1 MSLIR
6 EFFSSYLPRRA
17 HPDLP
22 LVLLRQHFPAGE
34 HTGHHLHEDFFALYV
49 VQGGR
54 GLHII
59 NDHAYPIK
67 RGDVYMTAPGSSVAY
82 AQYVDLRAAVLC
94 FQADLFTDDE
104 RDALGSLTGFRDM
117 FVLDPLRTRAADA
130 AREYQLHLSPEQYR
144 AVEGHVDGLFDEAAR
159 SEPVTPLLMRHALFR
174 ILVAV
179 ARARRPPAAA
189 ALAVPADAGLALA
202 DIIRVCE
209 EHFSENLSV
218 PQLAARM
225 FLSPGHFTEIFTR
238 EVGMPPAAYLRRL
251 RLERAQT
258 LLRETTLPVT
268 AVAMQV
274 GFGDAAGL
282 SRAFR
287 GAFGLSPLQYR
298 RRKRQ
303 NLP

>member
-1 MSLIR
+1 
-6 EFFSSYLPRRA
+6 
-17 HPDLP
+17 
-22 LVLLRQHFPAGE
+22 
-34 HTGHHLHEDFFALYV
+34 
-49 VQGGR
+49 
-54 GLHII
+54 
-59 NDHAYPIK
+59 
-67 RGDVYMTAPGSSVAY
+67 
-82 AQYVDLRAAVLC
+82 
-94 FQADLFTDDE
+94 
-104 RDALGSLTGFRDM
+104 
-117 FVLDPLRTRAADA
+117 
-130 AREYQLHLSPEQYR
+130 
-144 AVEGHVDGLFDEAAR
+144 
-159 SEPVTPLLMRHALFR
+159 
-174 ILVAV
+174 V

-209 EHFSENLSV
+209 EHFFENLSV

-274 GFGDAAGL
+274 GFSDAAGL